1 MFEFL
6 EGFHKRMQLI
16 AVVDALINRRKKKQ
30 EIEDT
35 IGDRPFENLI
45 FSVLVFIMEKTLT
58 EDEECTLR
66 NISFFVRDLLNNY
79 YDDPS
84 SEDKSL
90 EVTEY
95 IVKTILQFD
104 GVATY
109 YPVMNYEL
117 GKWEDLRVKII
128 DEKVMETPKGYK
140 SIYSLTDQGYDFLF
154 RTKEVDNELS
164 FSVEEFKL
172 RELIKRKNY
181 KKALNQ
187 SNSLVQMV
195 RQKKRDL
202 EQYILSAKENIYG
215 VDISKFD
222 ELIDSTFKLLSDE
235 YEILGEIQNT
245 VKISEM
251 RLRDEYNISGK
262 LMDEMKKA
270 QQELYQIS
278 RNLTVARQ
286 EQSELINK
294 REGSYKILISTIED
308 TFRYVLEKR
317 YDFEKEILK
326 KMELAEAE
334 DVENLWKLFN
344 PLFHVVPFR
353 NFNLGLAYRAQ
364 GLMKEASDEEEP
376 GFFMDELTEDL
387 ENIRAEKVNKTYL
400 SILDSMA
407 KAAVKEGDATT
418 FKTYCEAVMDDEMK
432 WKEITEENLLF
443 TSMLKLYEIEHID
456 IKAWRESGENILINQ
471 TDEFNMDYLLYRL
484 EEESEIYRELDGI
497 SFTKIPGDSI
507 KLRTPWSKEIEI
519 DNIMIKVVKKNG

>member
-1 MFEFL
+1 MYVFL
-6 EGFHKRMQLI
+6 EGFHKRMQLT
-16 AVVDALINRRKKKQ
+16 AVVDALINRRKKKP
-30 EIEDT
+30 EIEDQ
-35 IGDRPFENLI
+35 IGDKPFENLI

-79 YDDPS
+79 YNDPS
-84 SEDKSL
+84 SDEKSL

-104 GVATY
+104 GVAMY
-109 YPVMNYEL
+109 YPVMNYEN
-117 GKWEDLRVKII
+117 GKWEELRVKII
-128 DEKVMETPKGYK
+128 DEKVMETTKGYK

-215 VDISKFD
+215 IDISKFD

-235 YEILGEIQNT
+235 YEILGGIQNT

-251 RLRDEYNISGK
+251 RIRDEYNLSGR
-262 LMDEMKKA
+262 LMDDMKKA

-278 RNLTVARQ
+278 RNLSSARQ
-286 EQSELINK
+286 EQSKLINK

-317 YDFEKEILK
+317 FDFEKEVLK
-326 KMELAEAE
+326 KMELSEE
-334 DVENLWKLFN
+334 KDIKNLWRIFN
-344 PLFHVVPFR
+344 PLFHVEPFR

-364 GLMKEASDEEEP
+364 SLMKESTEEVEP
-376 GFFMDELTEDL
+376 GIPMDELSEDQ
-387 ENIRAEKVNKTYL
+387 ENIRAQRVN
-400 SILDSMA
+400 
-407 KAAVKEGDATT
+407 
-418 FKTYCEAVMDDEMK
+418 
-432 WKEITEENLLF
+432 
-443 TSMLKLYEIEHID
+443 
-456 IKAWRESGENILINQ
+456 
-471 TDEFNMDYLLYRL
+471 
-484 EEESEIYRELDGI
+484 
-497 SFTKIPGDSI
+497 
-507 KLRTPWSKEIEI
+507 
-519 DNIMIKVVKKNG
+519 

>member
-1 MFEFL
+1 
-6 EGFHKRMQLI
+6 
-16 AVVDALINRRKKKQ
+16 
-30 EIEDT
+30 
-35 IGDRPFENLI
+35 
-45 FSVLVFIMEKTLT
+45 
-58 EDEECTLR
+58 
-66 NISFFVRDLLNNY
+66 
-79 YDDPS
+79 
-84 SEDKSL
+84 
-90 EVTEY
+90 
-95 IVKTILQFD
+95 
-104 GVATY
+104 
-109 YPVMNYEL
+109 
-117 GKWEDLRVKII
+117 
-128 DEKVMETPKGYK
+128 METTKGYK

-181 KKALNQ
+181 RKALNQ

-222 ELIDSTFKLLSDE
+222 ELIGSTFKLLADE

-251 RLRDEYNISGK
+251 RLRDEYNISGR
-262 LMDEMKKA
+262 LMDDMKKA

-278 RNLTVARQ
+278 KNLMIARR

-326 KMELAEAE
+326 KMESSGEE
-334 DVENLWKLFN
+334 DVKNLWMLFN
-344 PLFHVVPFR
+344 PLFHVEPFR

-364 GLMKEASDEEEP
+364 GLMKEITEEEEP
-376 GFFMDELTEDL
+376 GIPMDELTEDL
-387 ENIRAEKVNKTYL
+387 EKLRAEKVNKTYL
-400 SILDSMA
+400 SILESMA
-407 KAAVKEGDATT
+407 EEAVKEDYETT
-418 FKTYCEAVMDDEMK
+418 FKNYCEVLMDDESK
-432 WKEITEENLLF
+432 WKAVTEENLLF
-443 TSMLKLYEIEHID
+443 TTILKLYEIENID
-456 IKAWRESGENILINQ
+456 IKAWRESSENILINQ

-484 EEESEIYRELDGI
+484 QEDSKLYRHLDRI
-497 SFTKIPGDSI
+497 SFTKIEGDSF
-507 KLRTPWSKEIEI
+507 KLRTPWSKEIDI
-519 DNIMIKVVKKNG
+519 DNILIKVVISNG

>member
-1 MFEFL
+1 MYEFL
-6 EGFHKRMQLI
+6 EGFHKRMQLT
-16 AVVDALINRRKKKQ
+16 AVVDALINRRKKKP
-30 EIEDT
+30 EIEDP
-35 IGDRPFENLI
+35 IGDKPFENLI

-66 NISFFVRDLLNNY
+66 NISIFVKDLLNTY
-79 YDDPS
+79 YGNPS
-84 SEDKSL
+84 SDEKSL

-104 GVATY
+104 GVSMY
-109 YPVMNYEL
+109 YPVMNYENK
-117 GKWEDLRVKII
+117 KWEDLRVKII
-128 DEKVMETPKGYK
+128 DEKVLETAKGYK

-251 RLRDEYNISGK
+251 RLRDEFNISGK
-262 LMDEMKKA
+262 LMDDMKKA

-278 RNLTVARQ
+278 KNLTIARR

-326 KMELAEAE
+326 KMELSGE
-334 DVENLWKLFN
+334 DEIKNLWKLFN
-344 PLFHVVPFR
+344 PLFHVEPFR
-353 NFNLGLAYRAQ
+353 NFNLGLAYRPQ
-364 GLMKEASDEEEP
+364 GLIKEITGIEEP
-376 GFFMDELTEDL
+376 GIPMDELTEDL
-387 ENIRAEKVNKTYL
+387 ENIRAERVNMTYL
-400 SILDSMA
+400 SILESMA
-407 KAAVKEGDATT
+407 EDAVKKGDETT
-418 FKTYCEAVMDDEMK
+418 FKNYCEDVMENEWR
-432 WKEITEENLLF
+432 WKEITQDNLLF
-443 TSMLKLYEIEHID
+443 TTILKLYEIENID
-456 IKAWRESGENILINQ
+456 IKAWRESNENILINQ
-471 TDEFNMDYLLYRL
+471 TDEFNIDYLLYRL
-484 EEESEIYRELDGI
+484 EEDSKLYRNLDRI
-497 SFTKIPGDSI
+497 SFTKIEGDSF
-507 KLRTPWSKEIEI
+507 KLRTPWSKEIDI
-519 DNIMIKVVKKNG
+519 DNILIKVVKSNG